1 MHVVTDS
8 LTDAVGAFFLLRSFD
23 RGLIGPSRQFG
34 VHSIYYPQLYAIIIG
49 CFLPL
54 PFWLWQRRYPNS
66 WAKYISTPIL
76 LNGVSYIPPAVGINY
91 SSWFAVGFVFQWL
104 IRKKNF
110 AWWSKFNYITSAA
123 MDGGTVVS
131 LLIIFF
137 ALQVRRVAAS
147 LPISPFSR
155 TSLCMFPILGRFV
168 ADLGICLISFSFPVA
183 CSSPRAGST

>member
-1 MHVVTDS
+1 MVDY
-8 LTDAVGAFFLLRSFD
+8 

-137 ALQVRRVAAS
+137 ALQVRLGS
-147 LPISPFSR
+147 LFPSSHFPFFHHSCIRSLFPLLSPR
-155 TSLCMFPILGRFV
+155 APRDGRAV
-168 ADLGICLISFSFPVA
+168 ADLGLICSH
-183 CSSPRAGST
+183 